1 MRCTTVDVA
10 AARSYAIQNGSQ
22 RTSTGDDMT
31 ARHTIAFVNDELKLP
46 LAETI
51 AFAHENGVEALE
63 MRSIEGRNFISL
75 SSAEQ
80 KDVARQVADAGM
92 RVVGLAS
99 PLLKWAAPGRAAAR
113 LGDQFGFE
121 IGSRTLG
128 DVGRL
133 VADAVH
139 RLGTSNV
146 RIFSFLTYEGF
157 RIADLDRALDE
168 LLALA
173 EREDLVLHVENE
185 PVCNVRDEAALMTLM
200 QVRRH
205 PRLKALLDIGNIYA
219 AGITPDAGRMAALMP
234 FVDHMHFKDFSIGA
248 GRRHVAVGEGDIPYG
263 PFIETCLAAAPGRE
277 LTLSVETHMS
287 DDPVGGTQRSLTRL
301 RGLVAAATP

>member
-1 MRCTTVDVA
+1 
-10 AARSYAIQNGSQ
+10 
-22 RTSTGDDMT
+22 MT

-46 LAETI
+46 LTETI
-51 AFAHENGVEALE
+51 AFARRNSVEALE
-63 MRSIEGRNFISL
+63 MRSIDDRNFLSL
-75 SSAEQ
+75 SPSEQ
-80 KDVARQVADAGM
+80 KDAAQQIADAGIK
-92 RVVGLAS
+92 VVGLAS
-99 PLLKWAAPGRAAAR
+99 PLLKWAAPGRAAGR

-128 DVGRL
+128 DVARL
-133 VADAVH
+133 AADAAH
-139 RLGTSNV
+139 RLGIRTI
-146 RIFSFLTYEGF
+146 RIFSFLTYDGF

-185 PVCNVRDEAALMTLM
+185 PVCNIQSEVDLMALM
-200 QVRRH
+200 QARRH

-219 AGITPDAGRMAALMP
+219 KGIVPDAQRMAALMP

-248 GRRHVAVGEGDIPYG
+248 GRRHVPVGEGDIPYG
-263 PFIETCLAAAPGRE
+263 PFIEACLAAASGRA
-277 LTLSVETHMS
+277 LTLSVETHMA

-301 RGLVAAATP
+301 RELVSAATA

>member
-1 MRCTTVDVA
+1 
-10 AARSYAIQNGSQ
+10 
-22 RTSTGDDMT
+22 MT

-51 AFAHENGVEALE
+51 AFAQANGVEALE
-63 MRSIEGRNFISL
+63 MRSIDGRNFLSL
-75 SSAEQ
+75 SPDEQ
-80 KDVARQVADAGM
+80 KDAARQIADAGI
-92 RVVGLAS
+92 RIVGLAS

-128 DVGRL
+128 DIARL
-133 VADAVH
+133 AADAAH
-139 RLGTSNV
+139 RLGTRTI
-146 RIFSFLTYEGF
+146 RIFSFLTYDGF
-157 RIADLDRALDE
+157 RISDLEPALDE
-168 LLALA
+168 LLAVA
-173 EREDLVLHVENE
+173 EREDLVLHIENE
-185 PVCNVRDEAALMTLM
+185 PVCNIQDEVDLMAVM

-219 AGITPDAGRMAALMP
+219 KGIVPDAERMVALMP

-263 PFIETCLAAAPGRE
+263 PFIEACLAAASGRG
-277 LTLSVETHMS
+277 LTLSVETHMA

-301 RGLVAAATP
+301 RELVAAATA